1 MHTKTYGRYEPRPQ
15 NLHLFLDYRS
25 GNHRSVFG
33 GIATGGFVRIGRRFS
48 TSETESLKLAEKRF
62 FEHLRGRGFPSKVI
76 VQGWTRAHHA
86 LRRQRKRKQL
96 CPVTNLSLR
105 APPHTRVNMNR
116 LLALLRRHISLAT
129 SQPGMMPSNVS
140 VMRTL
145 TIRAAHGK
153 CCRITRRSSMATLS
167 DNNPRLALP
176 YGVKQQVA

>member
-1 MHTKTYGRYEPRPQ
+1 MPAI
-15 NLHLFLDYRS
+15 
-25 GNHRSVFG
+25 V
-33 GIATGGFVRIGRRFS
+33 AWVGRRLS
-48 TSETESLKLAEKRF
+48 TSKTGSLRLAEKRF

-86 LRRQRKRKQL
+86 LRRQRKRKQP
-96 CPVTNLSLR
+96 CPITNLSLR
-105 APPHTRVNMNR
+105 APHHKRVNMSR

-129 SQPGMMPSNVS
+129 SQPGIMPSS
-140 VMRTL
+140 FSAMKTL

-176 YGVKQQVA
+176 YGVKQQVT